1 MMVLPGLLQGCLGRT
16 LLARPNGK
24 PERRPSEMHVF
35 AARIISPLAMLAALG
50 AHTLPAAAQDES
62 PDFSMPD
69 RMAHINASPDSAD
82 VAGSRPDMAQD
93 EMLMP
98 LKAGS
103 PAFAGHSLILA
114 GIPLQESGT
123 PKTGSISSLKGEM
136 QNQSLNVERSGSPVQ
151 NLASKPN
158 HGLHF
163 PLLKQA
169 TIANVLVDLK
179 KKFGP
184 ESMTQS
190 GNFHLFFDSQRLLAT
205 GDKTPS
211 LVACSKMS
219 QWSSICA
226 STNANNFSVYIKGS

>member
-16 LLARPNGK
+16 LLARPSGK

-35 AARIISPLAMLAALG
+35 AARIISPLAMLMALG

-62 PDFSMPD
+62 PDFPMSD
-69 RMAHINASPDSAD
+69 RMAQINASPGSSD
-82 VAGSRPDMAQD
+82 VAGTRLDTTQD
-93 EMLMP
+93 GMLAP
-98 LKAGS
+98 LKANS
-103 PAFAGHSLILA
+103 LASVGHSFILTRL
-114 GIPLQESGT
+114 PLQEGGS
-123 PKTGSISSLKGEM
+123 PKTTPISSLKGEM
-136 QNQSLNVERSGSPVQ
+136 QNESLNVGWSGSPVQ

-169 TIANVLVDLK
+169 TIASILVDLR

-184 ESMTQS
+184 ESMMQS
-190 GNFHLFFDSQRLLAT
+190 GNFHWFFDSQRLLAT
-205 GDKTPS
+205 GDKSPS

-226 STNANNFSVYIKGS
+226 STNASNFSVYIKGS